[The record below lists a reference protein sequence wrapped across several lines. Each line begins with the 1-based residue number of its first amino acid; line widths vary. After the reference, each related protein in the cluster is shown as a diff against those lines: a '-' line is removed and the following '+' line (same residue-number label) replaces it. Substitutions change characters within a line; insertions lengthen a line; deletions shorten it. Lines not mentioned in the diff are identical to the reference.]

1 MFSTI
6 RHTQELFVTSIP
18 NTINSYAEVENAKGL
33 TPNRVADSNEMAGN
47 NHCAPA
53 FTYKCPLPLADA
65 KAAALA

>member
-18 NTINSYAEVENAKGL
+18 NTINSYAEVANAEGL
-33 TPNRVADSNEMAGN
+33 TPNRVADTNEMAGN

-53 FTYKCPLPLADA
+53 FASARGSGHL
-65 KAAALA
+65 